1 MKSKLDFYFL
11 GGICVLFLL
20 IDESYT
26 SFSAAVAMAMW
37 PQVKKRRRRERRRKV
52 RWEGGIP
59 LSPSLSYYSLAGGPP
74 PCIKGEGKDV

>member
-1 MKSKLDFYFL
+1 MCFVFA
-11 GGICVLFLL
+11 FLL

-52 RWEGGIP
+52 RWEGGFPFP
-59 LSPSLSYYSLAGGPP
+59 LA
-74 PCIKGEGKDV
+74 